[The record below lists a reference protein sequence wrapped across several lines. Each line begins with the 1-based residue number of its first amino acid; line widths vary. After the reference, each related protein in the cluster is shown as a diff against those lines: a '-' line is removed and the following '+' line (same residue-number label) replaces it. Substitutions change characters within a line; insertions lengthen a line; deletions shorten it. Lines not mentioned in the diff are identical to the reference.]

1 MALSTKR
8 QREIAK
14 ALTLLAPR
22 APFSD
27 AEPIR
32 VLAATRKYRRLP
44 APTSVWLA
52 IVSHIRHVHTDYD
65 QLLDEGYE
73 KDAARHFVLE
83 SINAKLTDWRATR
96 FLNPNEDEEEPSEP
110 GKLALADEID

>member
-1 MALSTKR
+1 MALFTKR

-14 ALTLLAPR
+14 ALTLLVPG

-32 VLAATRKYRRLP
+32 ELAAKRKYKRLP
-44 APTSVWLA
+44 ASTSVWLA

-73 KDAARHFVLE
+73 QGAARHFVLE
-83 SINAKLTDWRATR
+83 PINAKLTDWRSSR
-96 FLNPNEDEEEPSEP
+96 FLNPDEDEEMEPR
-110 GKLALADEID
+110 KLAMTDELD